1 MWAEHKQLLKLVSG
15 QLSANGIIQLGAQY
29 TPAHDSICRRCRLC
43 FCPTVARSFATF
55 VPLSVCH
62 LVSVKWN
69 LRGETA
75 NKSETASEG
84 EGEKRERLA
93 QWNSGRWTGDSGAE
107 LNLVAVMMFLLRMLR
122 SLYFPL
128 FPTLF
133 ARK

>member
-29 TPAHDSICRRCRLC
+29 TPAHDSICRRCRLA
-43 FCPTVARSFATF
+43 FAPLWLSLATF

-84 EGEKRERLA
+84 EGEREKY
-93 QWNSGRWTGDSGAE
+93 WHSGTEGGGQGTVEQRWTK
-107 LNLVAVMMFLLRMLR
+107 LQ
-122 SLYFPL
+122 
-128 FPTLF
+128 
-133 ARK
+133 

>member
-29 TPAHDSICRRCRLC
+29 TPAHDSICRRCRLA
-43 FCPTVARSFATF
+43 FAPLWLSFATF

-69 LRGETA
+69 LRGEAA

-84 EGEKRERLA
+84 EGEKERKTGTVEQWEVDRG
-93 QWNSGRWTGDSGAE
+93 QWNSAGLSCSDDVSFANVTLS
-107 LNLVAVMMFLLRMLR
+107 LLP
-122 SLYFPL
+122 S
-128 FPTLF
+128 LF

>member
-29 TPAHDSICRRCRLC
+29 TPAHDSICRRCRFTFAPLWL
-43 FCPTVARSFATF
+43 SFATF

-93 QWNSGRWTGDSGAE
+93 ERHSGTWSGDSAGLSCSDDVSFANVT
-107 LNLVAVMMFLLRMLR
+107 LSLLP
-122 SLYFPL
+122 SLL
-128 FPTLF
+128 LSLC
-133 ARK
+133 A